1 MSNNVVANSSTQT
14 GAGVLFSEEEAGRF
28 ALGFIALDRPGAL
41 NALALEMLKAI
52 GNKLLEWRARAEIA
66 CVVFHAESEKAFCAG
81 GDAKSLALRLRED
94 GEPAFARDYF
104 TTEYFV
110 DYLIHAYPK
119 PVLCWADGITFG
131 GGVGIMNGATYRVTT
146 ERSSL
151 AMPETAIGLFP
162 DVGSTYFLNR
172 LPAGLGLFLG
182 LSGARFSGFDAAAIG
197 MAEGVA
203 RSECKKETF
212 AGLSRLDWTSDP
224 QANAELLRRYMKSRT
239 EAAPA
244 ENSALVKSLDA
255 VARLTDHSTIDAID
269 RALREWR
276 GEDLWL
282 KSAIAAYLTASPT
295 AVKTTFEQLR
305 RGKKLTLKEA
315 FLREWDMEVNYCTT
329 PDFTEGVRARLI
341 DKDNRPRW
349 NPPALS
355 AVADETIERYFRP
368 QPDGVNLLAEKLA
381 AARID

>member
-28 ALGFIALDRPGAL
+28 ALGFIALDRPGVL
-41 NALALEMLKAI
+41 NALGLDMLEAI
-52 GNKLLEWRARAEIA
+52 RAKLLEWRTRAEIA
-66 CVVFHAESEKAFCAG
+66 CVVFHAESERAFCAG

-203 RSECKKETF
+203 RSESKKETF

-224 QANAELLRRYMKSRT
+224 QANAELLCRYMKSRT

-269 RALREWR
+269 RALRKWR
-276 GEDLWL
+276 GEDPWL
-282 KSAIAAYLTASPT
+282 KGAIAAYLAASPT
-295 AVKTTFEQLR
+295 AVKTSFEQLR
-305 RGKKLTLKEA
+305 RGKKVTIKEA
-315 FLREWDMEVNYCTT
+315 FLREWDMAVHYCTT